1 MVTEL
6 PALALCT
13 TKMATTLAPVGSRE
27 VVRCDLCLLI
37 QFRNQGNTCRRCKVS
52 LDSAPA
58 PEPCATPEPA
68 HHHHMRPSAQLA
80 ATAKRLRLDRGL
92 SQRDLG
98 SMMRVPRTYI
108 SKIENENATP
118 TLSSLERLARALEVT
133 VAELLT
139 GGEKGR
145 QDEIGELVKDQFIS
159 ELVPFV
165 RSLNRGQ
172 MSSVLVQAQH
182 LASRSRARAAVA

>member
-108 SKIENENATP
+108 SKIENGKAMP
-118 TLSSLERLARALEVT
+118 TLSSLARLAAALEVDVCALLHDARSRKLEET
-133 VAELLT
+133 AAIFADPFLAEVATYVAQLD
-139 GGEKGR
+139 GY
-145 QDEIGELVKDQFIS
+145 Q
-159 ELVPFV
+159 
-165 RSLNRGQ
+165 RSLFLNQTRDMAMGRRRT
-172 MSSVLVQAQH
+172 A
-182 LASRSRARAAVA
+182 